1 MAEPITLQL
10 PPEYGPLA
18 QSGDGSGDA
27 DQPAQIFDAELLKV
41 LTGTARTQLVP
52 SLSLLKQSRDLTS
65 EGHVN
70 RFLMLITELVLGEN
84 GVLLALPDNTPSR
97 LRSAWEFAEE
107 RFSASGD
114 TLRQFQEALVF
125 SLIRDGDAHI
135 LTENQMPELID
146 SAAVEYPQERPL
158 TEFATF
164 DDQVERTANGYIVKT
179 DDEDRFISALNIIQL
194 KHAKDRRF
202 ERGIPWIAYAIPII
216 NALDQYASSFL
227 TGADRANKMPMYG
240 TIPANAPEPVRDTL
254 EEEGMPIRSD
264 RIPFVVEGVEFH
276 DLDLAKNFDGT
287 SYADIR
293 AAKLSSISASL
304 GATYDFVSGDVSRA
318 NMSSLQ
324 SANLTNQAFV
334 KIVQRMIG
342 DATKRM
348 FVRWLLR
355 GVADRRLPASSLNI
369 SIRDIKQ
376 RRPRVASVIPHREA
390 QVDSILVKNKI
401 VSAWTISEERGYDY
415 EEELARMAEETRR
428 IGNVNGDSN
437 DGSVSNRTES

>member
-10 PPEYGPLA
+10 PPSFSPTA
-18 QSGDGSGDA
+18 QAGDDSSSGDA
-27 DQPAQIFDAELLKV
+27 EPAQIFDSELLKV
-41 LTGTARTQLVP
+41 LVGTSRSQLTP

-70 RFLMLITELVLGEN
+70 RFLMLVTELVLGEN
-84 GVLLALPDNTPSR
+84 GVLLALPSNTPSR
-97 LRSAWEFAEE
+97 TRAAWELAEE
-107 RFSASGD
+107 RFSASGE

-135 LTENQMPELID
+135 LQEGDRPDLID
-146 SAAVEYPQERPL
+146 SAAVEYPQERPM
-158 TEFATF
+158 TEFTTH
-164 DDQVERTANGYIVKT
+164 DDQVERASEGYVVKT
-179 DDEDRFISALNIIQL
+179 DDGDRRISAANIIQI
-194 KHAKDRRF
+194 KHVKDRLF
-202 ERGIPWIAYAIPII
+202 KRGVPWIAYAIPII

-240 TIPANAPEPVRDTL
+240 TIPPNAPEGVRDTL
-254 EEEGMPIRSD
+254 EDEGMPIRSD
-264 RIPFVVEGVEFH
+264 RIPFVVEGVVFH
-276 DLDLAKNFDGT
+276 DLDLAKNFDGA

-304 GATYDFVSGDVSRA
+304 GSTYDFVSGDVSRA

-324 SANLTNQAFV
+324 SANLTNNAFV
-334 KIVQRMIG
+334 KIVQRMVG

-348 FVRWLLR
+348 FLRWLLR
-355 GVADRRLPASSLNI
+355 GIAGGRLPRTSLNI
-369 SIRDIKQ
+369 NIRDIKQ

-390 QVDSILVKNKI
+390 QVDKILIDSEV

-415 EEELARMAEETRR
+415 DEEIERIAEQRRR
-428 IGNVNGDSN
+428 ISGNNGDSQ
-437 DGSVSNRTES
+437 